1 METMNPIFDTT
12 TKFAL
17 SLTTTT
23 TTTTKQEDSNKY
35 YGYGCHSYN
44 MMISPILFY
53 TQSSTRFCHDGTF
66 DVKYDVVF
74 KEQCCHPQ

>member
-1 METMNPIFDTT
+1 MEAKTIFDAT

-17 SLTTTT
+17 SMTTT

-35 YGYGCHSYN
+35 YGFHSYN
-44 MMISPILFY
+44 MISPILFY
-53 TQSSTRFCHDGTF
+53 TQSSTRFFHDGTF